1 MSNQVLGWRAWL
13 EAGANILF
21 PQRCFACGAPSGSE
35 VLCPVCAAGLPG
47 AGVPRCPCCALPVPD
62 GLTCGSCL
70 REPPPFER
78 TVAALDYGFPVDR
91 LVHALKYGH
100 RLAITRLFV
109 DRMAAA
115 AVPEADLVVPL
126 PLHVARLRSRGF
138 NQAAELARALARQ
151 WGIPFVCDGIERDVN
166 TVPQA
171 GLPWKDRAAN
181 VRGAFRVTTKV
192 EGLRVVVVDDVMTTG
207 ATLAELA
214 RTLKGVGAL
223 GVENR
228 VLARTPPP
236 G

>member
-21 PQRCFACGAPSGSE
+21 PQQCFACGAPSGSG
-35 VLCPVCAAGLPG
+35 VLCPVCAAGLPVAG
-47 AGVPRCPCCALPVPD
+47 AERCPRCALPVP
-62 GLTCGSCL
+62 GGETCGSCL

-78 TVAALDYGFPVDR
+78 TLAALDYRFPADR

-100 RLAITRLFV
+100 RLAVTRLFV
-109 DRMAAA
+109 DLMSAA

-126 PLHVARLRSRGF
+126 PLHVSRLSARGF
-138 NQAAELARALARQ
+138 NQAAEIGRALARE

-166 TVPQA
+166 TTPQA

-181 VRGAFRVTTKV
+181 VRGAFRVTTRV

-223 GVENR
+223 SVENR

>member
-13 EAGANILF
+13 EVGANILF
-21 PQRCFACGAPSGSE
+21 PQQCFACGAPSRSE
-35 VLCPVCAAGLPG
+35 VLCPDCATGLPG
-47 AGVPRCPCCALPVPD
+47 ADLARCPCCALPVPD
-62 GLTCGSCL
+62 GLICGSCL
-70 REPPPFER
+70 REQPPFER

-100 RLAITRLFV
+100 RLAVTRLFV
-109 DRMAAA
+109 DRMAAIV
-115 AVPEADLVVPL
+115 VPQADLVVPL
-126 PLHVARLRSRGF
+126 PLHASRLRSRGF
-138 NQAAELARALARQ
+138 NQAAELGRALARK
-151 WGIPFVCDGIERDVN
+151 WGIPFACDGIERDVN
-166 TVPQA
+166 TAPQA

-214 RTLKGVGAL
+214 RTLKGVGARS
-223 GVENR
+223 VENR